1 MWYVYDKATTV
12 IVKGYKTRAAAQA
25 AITRMHKKYT
35 RTNLYVPGSNA
46 HEADP
51 LFLFGMADSQFFH
64 DFIEKK
70 VTKRNLMTGQ
80 DYVETVNTPLS
91 CSPASETYWSM

>member
-1 MWYVYDKATTV
+1 MWYVYDKESTA
-12 IVKGYKTRAAAQA
+12 IYKSYKTRAAAQA
-25 AITRMHKKYT
+25 QITRMHKKYT

-51 LFLFGMADSQFFH
+51 LFLFGMADSQYFH
-64 DFIEKK
+64 MFIERR

-80 DYVETVNTPLS
+80 DFEQPVNTPLS
-91 CSPASETYWSM
+91 CDPSSELYWSM